1 MGKLTIYLGDEE
13 EQKLNAITDRLK
25 KGITSEIPELKIDL
39 SKSQIVKM
47 AINGL
52 HARLFQKK
60 E

>member
-52 HARLFQKK
+52 HSRLFPKK